1 MQKLQYELR
10 SLCKWIFAFQAVR
23 FFTEC
28 AVQRI
33 PDL

>member
-1 MQKLQYELR
+1 MQNLLR
-10 SLCKWIFAFQAVR
+10 KWIFAFQDVR